1 MDDAQKD
8 ALVIAQSPIDLT
20 ISVKRDGVWLNFRAS
35 TGKQASLRVESL
47 GEERR
52 GIIGRALLDWCADRR
67 KDASAQQTQISEEV
81 MREAAMQELAKE
93 SQAIGGYGANDD
105 EDGALAR
112 AKPYAVIARMREAMV
127 EAEKALE
134 PFAKHREFID
144 REFPEDGDDT
154 ICAGLQENPITMGHF
169 RAAFAALAKLRSAM
183 K

>member
-67 KDASAQQTQISEEV
+67 KDAPAQQTQISDGQEV
-81 MREAAMQELAKE
+81 T
-93 SQAIGGYGANDD
+93 
-105 EDGALAR
+105 
-112 AKPYAVIARMREAMV
+112 KPEG
-127 EAEKALE
+127 LE
-134 PFAKHREFID
+134 
-144 REFPEDGDDT
+144 
-154 ICAGLQENPITMGHF
+154 
-169 RAAFAALAKLRSAM
+169 
-183 K
+183 